1 MSLTISSKESKQTSD
16 LNIMVSDS
24 DNQFARVHRID
35 QAIFESEQ
43 EILNGAE
50 SVDAGVVFAE
60 LEKKYHL
67 RA

>member
-1 MSLTISSKESKQTSD
+1 MPLIVSNKESKQTSD
-16 LNIMVSDS
+16 LNIMASES

-43 EILNGAE
+43 EIINGAE

-60 LEKKYHL
+60 LEKKYNL
-67 RA
+67 RV